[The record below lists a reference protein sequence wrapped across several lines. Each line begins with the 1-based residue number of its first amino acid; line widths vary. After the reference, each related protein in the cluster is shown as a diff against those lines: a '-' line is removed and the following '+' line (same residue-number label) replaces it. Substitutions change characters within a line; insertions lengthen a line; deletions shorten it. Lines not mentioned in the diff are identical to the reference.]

1 MAEDKPLAH
10 RPELQGLQHLERA
23 GLNVNTADEAIN
35 FAADELKAWT
45 RIYELCLELRNFE
58 ITQLV
63 QRNNFFMI
71 FQGVLFA
78 GVCQSGGQIPIVS
91 FVVCAVGLVV
101 SLLQAGMACGAKYW
115 QAHWEVNTRHAELE
129 LVNMLKAHGKL
140 SNKIAES
147 ELSVD
152 PVVQSRL
159 KRREWLIH
167 LFKEEYNKDEIR
179 RSLGTHRFKRKL
191 INKMIMR
198 QYSASR
204 IPIYVGLFLAFFWFV
219 LLVCT
224 LRFDALDFKV
234 LDVIVGFQAKKPV

>member
-1 MAEDKPLAH
+1 MIEDKPLAR
-10 RPELQGLQHLERA
+10 RPEIQQYEHLERA
-23 GLNVNTADEAIN
+23 GLNVNSPDEAIN
-35 FAADELKAWT
+35 FAADELKAWS

-78 GVCQSGGQIPIVS
+78 GVCQSAGQIPVVS

-101 SLLQAGMACGAKYW
+101 SLLQAGMASGAKYW
-115 QAHWEVNTRHAELE
+115 QAHWEVNTRLAEVE

-140 SNKIAES
+140 SNKISES
-147 ELSVD
+147 ELVVD

-167 LFKEEYNKDEIR
+167 LFKEDYNKDEIKK
-179 RSLGTHRFKRKL
+179 SLGSHWIKRRL
-191 INKMIMR
+191 INKIIM
-198 QYSASR
+198 QHYSASR
-204 IPIYVGLFLAFFWFV
+204 IPIYVGLCLAFFWFV

-234 LDVIVGFQAKKPV
+234 LDVIVGFQAKRSV

>member
-10 RPELQGLQHLERA
+10 RQELQRQQHLESS
-23 GLNVNTADEAIN
+23 GLNVNTADDAIN

-78 GVCQSGGQIPIVS
+78 GVCQSAGQIPIVS

-101 SLLQAGMACGAKYW
+101 SLLQAGMASGAKYW
-115 QAHWEVNTRHAELE
+115 QAHWEVNTRQAEVE
-129 LVNMLKAHGKL
+129 LVNMIKAHGKL
-140 SNKIAES
+140 NNKISDS

-159 KRREWLIH
+159 KRRDLLVH
-167 LFKEEYNKDEIR
+167 LFKENYNKDEIKK
-179 RSLGTHRFKRKL
+179 SLGAHPFKRRI
-191 INKMIMR
+191 INKIIM
-198 QYSASR
+198 QQFSASR

-219 LLVCT
+219 LLICT
-224 LRFDALDFKV
+224 LRFEALDFKV
-234 LDVIVGFQAKKPV
+234 FDVIVGFQAKKPA